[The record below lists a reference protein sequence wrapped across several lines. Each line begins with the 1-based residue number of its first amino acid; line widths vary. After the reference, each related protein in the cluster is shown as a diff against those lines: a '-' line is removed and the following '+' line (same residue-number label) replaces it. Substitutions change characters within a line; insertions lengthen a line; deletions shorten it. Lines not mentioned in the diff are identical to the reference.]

1 MLRLLKDPSSSLLAF
16 TDVLVYSLK
25 SPSDVPNS
33 KCLEQPIFYTV
44 SQCFL
49 NNYLSV
55 MKWTTSLT
63 YCLIVVKF
71 VPAIIVLMYYL
82 KRAFLDVYEQMK
94 CKILLASLVYLFL
107 ISFRLVGYLAIN
119 WRIEQIKQ
127 RN

>member
-1 MLRLLKDPSSSLLAF
+1 
-16 TDVLVYSLK
+16 
-25 SPSDVPNS
+25 
-33 KCLEQPIFYTV
+33 
-44 SQCFL
+44 
-49 NNYLSV
+49 

-71 VPAIIVLMYYL
+71 IPAIIVLMYYL